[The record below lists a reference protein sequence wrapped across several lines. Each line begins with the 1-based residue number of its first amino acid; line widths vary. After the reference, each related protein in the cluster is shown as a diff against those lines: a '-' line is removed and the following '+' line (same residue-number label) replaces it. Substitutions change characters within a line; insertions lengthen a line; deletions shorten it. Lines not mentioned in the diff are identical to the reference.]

1 MTKIIMDEMKKTR
14 DGLRAMLN
22 DAQESCRL
30 CIKLIHGEGDAR
42 DLHDRI
48 LELEEDADSEMVRIT
63 EELSEIVGKL
73 FLAGMLKRAVVCD
86 AVVAS
91 DTEEMFDIM
100 QHVAENWLRVLE
112 SDSHELPEEIKA
124 LLESMLQNCIVMLE
138 KAIDILDG
146 KDISQH
152 TLSFIQE
159 LDGNIN
165 HANISAHNILLS
177 EKGDKRAIMRMIRIV
192 KHIEN
197 LGDKIKTVASYLLYI
212 RTGDFIK
219 V

>member
-30 CIKLIHGEGDAR
+30 CIKLIHGEGDAK

-48 LELEEDADSEMVRIT
+48 LELEDEADSEMIRIT

-86 AVVAS
+86 AVVAN

-100 QHVAENWLRVLE
+100 QHVAENWLRLLE